1 MRARQSPLTMLSPL
15 LSPRVFPKLRV
26 SCAVLC
32 AAAAT
37 AAESSI
43 VGPAGR
49 LTLAPSGD
57 VDVTMSDGA
66 IARFAPVVTVLAARE
81 DPNLEMRW
89 GQFPEAEMKLSDT
102 GSIYNVLTWGRKTAG
117 AATTQ
122 HVEDGF
128 DPTVDR
134 GYGRGRTANL
144 FAAGRATTVQ
154 ATTSRVDG
162 DRIIWMFPA
171 DNTASLQA
179 ELDLPADGTAPRLRL
194 KATAKEDG
202 WFSFGY
208 AGAPECPPAD
218 AEELWQPLIYN
229 ERRFPHES
237 FLEAAYRCP
246 LPTTLVTRGGVT
258 TGVLADPT
266 EYPFQPLP
274 NFANSRFG
282 VALRNACGLAQPMLF
297 APLLGGA
304 GSRMKAGES
313 REFVIRFVVAQA
325 GLSATYERTARTIYG
340 FADVRHNAL
349 GSLNA
354 TFETMLEFGL
364 SDYAKFNAD
373 LRGFAYDTDVP
384 GAVKN
389 VSALHPLGLALVT
402 DRAEIYTRLAR
413 PLMEFFVSRE
423 RFLFTTDPKTKGQS
437 ASSRL
442 GGLGAPLTEYAN
454 LYAMSGGRTPFFR
467 TAAEGL
473 FGQDRVLN
481 LDGKIRGD
489 NWSNALALHRA
500 TGERRW
506 LDHAVRDADAYLQT
520 RVAVRPADY
529 SDPDSRGLFF
539 WTAFV
544 PQWIEL
550 FELFEETR
558 LPRFLDAAHAGARDY
573 AQFVWLAPR
582 IPDGEVRVHED
593 GLAPAYRSGSRFPRI
608 KAEPETV
615 PAWRTSEI
623 GLTSESAPTSKG
635 ARGIFLAC
643 YAPWMLRIA
652 ALTNDPFLHDIARS
666 AIIGRYT
673 SFPGYHLNTARN
685 TAYEKPDFARRGK
698 DELNSAT
705 SIHYNHI
712 WPHIALLLDYL
723 VADAFAKS
731 RGQIDFPARYAEGYG
746 YLQQRV
752 FGDRPGRI
760 YDEAGL
766 YLWMPRG
773 VVAVDN
779 PELNFV
785 VARGAAKVAIALTN
799 QSKFPVKA
807 TVTLSR
813 DCIALAPGAN
823 ARVVVWANNRR
834 VREEPLPADARIAV
848 DVAAEGITA
857 LVISGV
863 APRVEFQDQI
873 LGRAARLP
881 AESVCDLGWRGA
893 RGVVLSFGAGELTS
907 AYVYLPD
914 FERTVTR
921 CTVHYRQGG
930 GEFRA
935 VADASYPFD
944 FTLPVAGDAPLEFW
958 FEAQPVAGPA
968 EKSPVGRL
976 LLK

>member
-1 MRARQSPLTMLSPL
+1 MLSPL
-15 LSPRVFPKLRV
+15 LSPRVVLKLRV
-26 SCAVLC
+26 SCAVLG
-32 AAAAT
+32 ATAAT
-37 AAESSI
+37 AAETS
-43 VGPAGR
+43 VAGPAGR
-49 LTLAPSGD
+49 LGLTPAGE
-57 VDVTMSDGA
+57 VQVAMADGA
-66 IARFAPVVTVLAARE
+66 IARFAPVVTVLAART

-89 GQFPEAEMKLSDT
+89 GQFPEQEMKLSDT
-102 GSIYNVLTWGRKTAG
+102 GSIYNVLTWGRKTTGAG
-117 AATTQ
+117 ASA

-134 GYGRGRTANL
+134 GYGPGRTANL
-144 FAAGRATTVQ
+144 FAAGRTTTLRAT
-154 ATTSRVDG
+154 ASRVEG
-162 DRIIWMFPA
+162 GRIIWQFPA
-171 DNTASLQA
+171 EAAVGLQA

-194 KATAKEDG
+194 QATAKEDG
-202 WFSFGY
+202 WYSFGY
-208 AGAPECPPAD
+208 TGAPACPPAE
-218 AEELWQPLIYN
+218 AQELWQPLIYN

-258 TGVLADPT
+258 IGVLADPA

-274 NFANSRFG
+274 NLGNSRFG
-282 VALRNACGLAQPMLF
+282 VALRNAEGLAQPMLF

-304 GSRMKAGES
+304 GSRMKAGEV
-313 REFVIRFVVAQA
+313 REFVLRLVVAQA
-325 GLSATYERTARTIYG
+325 GRSATYEHVARSLYG

-354 TFETMLEFGL
+354 TFERMLEFGL
-364 SDYAKFNAD
+364 SEYAKFNAD

-402 DRAEIYTRLAR
+402 DRPEIYTRLAR
-413 PLMEFFVSRE
+413 PLMEFFISRE
-423 RFLFTTDPKTKGQS
+423 RFLFTTDPKVKGQS

-454 LYAMSGGRTPFFR
+454 LYAMSGARTPFFR

-473 FGQDRVLN
+473 FGRDRVLN
-481 LDGKIRGD
+481 LEGKIRGD
-489 NWSNALALHRA
+489 NWSNALALYRA

-506 LDHAVRDADAYLQT
+506 LDHAVKDADAYLQR
-520 RVAVRPADY
+520 RVAVRPTNYA
-529 SDPDSRGLFF
+529 DPDSRGLFF

-550 FELFEETR
+550 FELWEETR
-558 LPRFLDAAHAGARDY
+558 LPRFLDAARAGARDY
-573 AQFVWLAPR
+573 VQFVWLAPR
-582 IPDGEVRVHED
+582 IPEGDVRVHED
-593 GLAPAYRSGSRFPRI
+593 GLAPAYRGGPRFPRI
-608 KAEPETV
+608 KAAPETV

-643 YAPWMLRIA
+643 YAPWMLRLA
-652 ALTNDPFLHDIARS
+652 ALTGDALLHDVARS

-731 RGQIDFPARYAEGYG
+731 RGQIDFPGRYAEGYG

-752 FGDRPGRI
+752 FGDRPGRV
-760 YDEAGL
+760 YDESGL

-773 VVAVDN
+773 VVTVEH

-785 VARGAAKVAIALTN
+785 SARGAATFAITLTN
-799 QSKFPVKA
+799 QSKSAVKTA
-807 TVTLSR
+807 VTLAR
-813 DCIALAPGAN
+813 ERIARAPGAP
-823 ARVVVWANNRR
+823 ATVVIWENNRH
-834 VREEPLPADARIAV
+834 VREEPLSADGRIAV
-848 DVAAEGITA
+848 NVAAEGITA
-857 LVISGV
+857 LIIRGV

-873 LGRAARLP
+873 LGRTAPLP
-881 AESVCDLGWRGA
+881 ADSVCDLGWRGA

-914 FERTVTR
+914 NERAVTR
-921 CTVHYRQGG
+921 CTVHYRQGS
-930 GEFRA
+930 GEFLA
-935 VADASYPFD
+935 VADTSYPFD
-944 FTLPVAGDAPLEFW
+944 FTLPVAGEAPLEFW
-958 FEAQPVAGPA
+958 FEVEAGAGPA
-968 EKSPVGRL
+968 AKSPVGRL
-976 LLK
+976 LVR

>member
-1 MRARQSPLTMLSPL
+1 MNAFLSLAIL
-15 LSPRVFPKLRV
+15 LG
-26 SCAVLC
+26 AAC
-32 AAAAT
+32 AARAL
-37 AAESSI
+37 AAEPSI
-43 VGPAGR
+43 VGAAGR

-57 VDVTMSDGA
+57 VEVIMRDGA
-66 IARFAPVVTVLAARE
+66 IARFAPAFVVLAARE

-102 GSIYNVLTWGRKTAG
+102 GSIYNVLTWGRKTTD
-117 AATTQ
+117 ATPATQ

-144 FAAGRATTVQ
+144 FAAGRLTTLR
-154 ATTSRVDG
+154 ANASRVERG
-162 DRIIWMFPA
+162 KIVWTFPA
-171 DNTASLQA
+171 DAAATVQA
-179 ELDLPADGTAPRLRL
+179 ELDLPSDGTAPRLRM
-194 KATAKEDG
+194 KATAKADG
-202 WFSFGY
+202 WYSFGY
-208 AGAPECPPAD
+208 AGAPECPPAA

-282 VALRNACGLAQPMLF
+282 VALRNARGLAQPMLF

-304 GSRMKAGES
+304 GSRMKAGDS
-313 REFVIRFVVAQA
+313 REFVMRLVVAKA
-325 GLSATYERTARTIYG
+325 GLSATHERTARTLYG

-354 TFETMLEFGL
+354 TFDAMLEFGL
-364 SDYAKFNAD
+364 SDFAKFNAD

-423 RFLFTTDPKTKGQS
+423 RFLFTTDPKVKGQS

-467 TAAEGL
+467 IAAEGL

-481 LDGKIRGD
+481 LEGKIRGD
-489 NWSNALALHRA
+489 NWSNALALYRA

-506 LDHAVRDADAYLQT
+506 LDHAVKDADAYRQK

-529 SDPDSRGLFF
+529 ADPDSRGLFF

-550 FELFEETR
+550 FELYEETR
-558 LPRFLDAAHAGARDY
+558 LPRFLDAAHAGAREY

-593 GLAPAYRSGSRFPRI
+593 RLAPAYRSGPRFPRI

-643 YAPWMLRIA
+643 YAPWMLRLA
-652 ALTNDPFLHDIARS
+652 ALTNDAFLHDIARS

-685 TAYEKPDFARRGK
+685 TAYEKRDFARRGK

-705 SIHYNHI
+705 SIHFNHI

-731 RGQIDFPARYAEGYG
+731 RGQIDFPGRYAEGYG

-752 FGDRPGRI
+752 FGDRPGRV
-760 YDEAGL
+760 YDESGL

-773 VVAVDN
+773 AVTVDH

-785 VARGAAKVAIALTN
+785 TARGSSKIAIALTN
-799 QSKFPVKA
+799 QSKSA
-807 TVTLSR
+807 LNSTVILSR
-813 DCIALAPGAN
+813 DRIVLAPGAN
-823 ARVVVWANNRR
+823 AKVVVWENNRR

-848 DVAAEGITA
+848 DVAAEGISA
-857 LVISGV
+857 LIVTGV

-873 LGRAARLP
+873 IGRAAHLP

-914 FERTVTR
+914 TERAVKS
-921 CTVHYRQGG
+921 CTVHYRQGVG
-930 GEFRA
+930 DFKTA
-935 VADASYPFD
+935 ADSAYPFD

-958 FEAQPVAGPA
+958 FEVEFGAGLTD
-968 EKSPVGRL
+968 KSPVGRL
-976 LLK
+976 VLK

>member
-1 MRARQSPLTMLSPL
+1 MPRLTTFLCLACGLRA
-15 LSPRVFPKLRV
+15 V
-26 SCAVLC
+26 
-32 AAAAT
+32 
-37 AAESSI
+37 AAEPP
-43 VGPAGR
+43 VAGPGAR
-49 LTLAPSGD
+49 LTVTPSGD
-57 VDVTMSDGA
+57 VEVAMTDGA
-66 IARFAPVVTVLAARE
+66 VARFAPVVAVLAARA
-81 DPNLEMRW
+81 DPNIEMRW
-89 GQFPEAEMKLSDT
+89 GQFLDPALKLNDT
-102 GSIYNVLTWGRKTAG
+102 GSLYNVLTWGPKNAGPRTA
-117 AATTQ
+117 TQ

-128 DPTVDR
+128 DPNVDR
-134 GYGRGRTANL
+134 GYGGGRTANF
-144 FAAGRATTVQ
+144 FAAGQLKTLRASTGR
-154 ATTSRVDG
+154 SDG
-162 DRIIWMFPA
+162 RKIVWDFPA
-171 DNTASLQA
+171 DDTATVRA
-179 ELDLPADGTAPRLRL
+179 ELDLPPDGTAPRLRL
-194 KATAKEDG
+194 ITTVKVDG
-202 WFSFGY
+202 WYSFGY
-208 AGAPECPPAD
+208 VGAPETTAAD
-218 AEELWQPLIYN
+218 IEELWQPLIYN
-229 ERRFPHES
+229 ERRLPQES

-258 TGVLADPT
+258 IGVLADPA

-282 VALRNACGLAQPMLF
+282 VALRNARGLAQPMLF

-304 GSRMKAGES
+304 GSRMKAGET
-313 REFVIRFVVAQA
+313 REFVMRLVVAKA
-325 GLSATYERTARTIYG
+325 SLSTTFERTARALFG

-354 TFETMLEFGL
+354 TFERMLEFGL
-364 SDYAKFNAD
+364 SDYAKFNAE

-402 DRAEIYTRLAR
+402 DRPEIYTRLAR

-423 RFLFTTDPKTKGQS
+423 RFLFTTDPKVKGQS
-437 ASSRL
+437 ASSHLR
-442 GGLGAPLTEYAN
+442 GLGAPLTEYAN

-473 FGQDRVLN
+473 FGRDRVLN
-481 LDGKIRGD
+481 LEGNIRGD
-489 NWSNALALHRA
+489 NWSNALGLYRA
-500 TGERRW
+500 TGEKRW
-506 LDHAVRDADAYLQT
+506 LDHAIKDADAYLQK
-520 RVAVRPADY
+520 RVATRPTDF

-539 WTAFV
+539 WTAFT

-550 FELFEETR
+550 FELYEETR
-558 LPRFLDAAHAGARDY
+558 QPRFLDAAHRGARDY
-573 AQFVWLAPR
+573 AQFVWLAPQ
-582 IPDGEVRVHED
+582 IPDGVVKVHED
-593 GLAPAYRSGSRFPRI
+593 GLAPAYRSGPRFPRI

-652 ALTNDPFLHDIARS
+652 TLTNDAFLHDIARS

-673 SFPGYHLNTARN
+673 SFPGYHINTARA

-712 WPHIALLLDYL
+712 WPHLALLLDYL

-731 RGQIDFPARYAEGYG
+731 RGAIDFPSRYAEGYG

-752 FGDRPGRI
+752 FGDRPGKV
-760 YDEAGL
+760 YDESGL

-773 VVAVDN
+773 AVTVDH

-785 VARGAAKVAIALTN
+785 TARGAAKVAIALTN
-799 QSKFPVKA
+799 QSKSAVKS

-813 DCIALAPGAN
+813 DRIPLAPGAN
-823 ARVVVWANNRR
+823 AKVVVWENNRR
-834 VREEPLPADARIAV
+834 VREEPLSADARIAV
-848 DVAAEGITA
+848 DVAAEGITT
-857 LVISGV
+857 LIISGV

-881 AESVCDLGWRGA
+881 SESVVDLGWRGA

-914 FERTVTR
+914 QERAVTK

-935 VADASYPFD
+935 MTDASYPYD

-958 FEAQPVAGPA
+958 FEVQSDSGAL

>member
-1 MRARQSPLTMLSPL
+1 MKRSL
-15 LSPRVFPKLRV
+15 F
-26 SCAVLC
+26 LC
-32 AAAAT
+32 LMVAAAGT
-37 AAESSI
+37 MRTHAAEPSLA
-43 VGPAGR
+43 GPAGR
-49 LTLAPSGD
+49 LTLTAAGE
-57 VDVTMSDGA
+57 VDVAMADGA
-66 IARFAPVVTVLAARE
+66 LARFAPVVAVLTART

-89 GQFPEAEMKLSDT
+89 GQFPEQEMKLSDT
-102 GSIYNVLTWGRKTAG
+102 GSIYNVLTWGRKTTG
-117 AATTQ
+117 AATVQ

-134 GYGRGRTANL
+134 GYGKGRTANL
-144 FAAGRATTVQ
+144 FAAGRL
-154 ATTSRVDG
+154 TSLRAAGGRADAG
-162 DRIIWMFPA
+162 KITWNFPA
-171 DNTASLQA
+171 DENVTVQA
-179 ELDLPADGTAPRLRL
+179 ELDLPPDGTAPRLRL
-194 KATAKEDG
+194 RTTVKTDG
-202 WFSFGY
+202 WYSFGY
-208 AGAPECPPAD
+208 LGAPPTPAGEV
-218 AEELWQPLIYN
+218 EELWQPLIYN
-229 ERRFPHES
+229 ERRLPHES
-237 FLEAAYRCP
+237 FLEAGYRCP

-258 TGVLADPT
+258 TGVLADPA

-282 VALRNACGLAQPMLF
+282 VALRNARGLAQPMLF

-304 GSRMKAGES
+304 GSQMKAGES
-313 REFVIRFVVAQA
+313 REFVMRLVVAKA
-325 GLSATYERTARTIYG
+325 GLSATYERIARSLYG

-354 TFETMLEFGL
+354 TFEAMLEFGL
-364 SDYAKFNAD
+364 TDYAKFNAD

-423 RFLFTTDPKTKGQS
+423 RFLFTTDPKVKGQS
-437 ASSRL
+437 ASSQL

-454 LYAMSGGRTPFFR
+454 LYAMSGARTPFFR

-473 FGQDRVLN
+473 FGRDRVLN
-481 LDGKIRGD
+481 LEGKIRGD
-489 NWSNALALHRA
+489 NWSNALALYRA

-506 LDHAVRDADAYLQT
+506 LDHAVKDADAYLQR
-520 RVAVRPADY
+520 RVAVRPGNYAD
-529 SDPDSRGLFF
+529 SDSRGLFF

-550 FELFEETR
+550 FELYEETK
-558 LPRFLDAAHAGARDY
+558 LPRFLEAAHAGARAY

-582 IPDGEVRVHED
+582 IPDGDVRVHED
-593 GLAPAYRSGSRFPRI
+593 GLAPAYRNGPRFPRI
-608 KAEPETV
+608 KAAPETV

-635 ARGIFLAC
+635 ARGLFLAC
-643 YAPWMLRIA
+643 YAPWMLRVA
-652 ALTNDPFLHDIARS
+652 TLTNDAFLHDIARS

-731 RGQIDFPARYAEGYG
+731 RGAIDFPARYAEGYG

-752 FGDRPGRI
+752 FGDRPGRV
-760 YDEAGL
+760 YDESGL

-773 VVAVDN
+773 VVTVEN

-785 VARGAAKVAIALTN
+785 AARGASTFALVLTN
-799 QSKFPVKA
+799 QSKSAVRT
-807 TVTLSR
+807 TVTLAR
-813 DCIALAPGAN
+813 DHFAAVPGAN
-823 ARVVVWANNRR
+823 AKVVVWENNRR
-834 VREEPLPADARIAV
+834 DREMSLPADARLAV
-848 DVAAEGITA
+848 NVAAEGITT
-857 LVISGV
+857 LIVTGV
-863 APRVEFQDQI
+863 APRVAFQDQI
-873 LGRAARLP
+873 LGRAAPLP

-893 RGVVLSFGAGELTS
+893 RGVALAFGAGELTS
-907 AYVYLPD
+907 AYVYVPD
-914 FERTVTR
+914 KERTVTK
-921 CTVHYRQGG
+921 CTVHYRQGAG
-930 GEFRA
+930 AFHT

-944 FTLPVAGDAPLEFW
+944 FTLPVTGDAPLEFW
-958 FEAQPVAGPA
+958 LEVESGSGPA

>member
-1 MRARQSPLTMLSPL
+1 MHALFRPLAFCCLVVALRA
-15 LSPRVFPKLRV
+15 V
-26 SCAVLC
+26 
-32 AAAAT
+32 AAQPPVT
-37 AAESSI
+37 
-43 VGPAGR
+43 GPAGR
-49 LTLAPSGD
+49 LTVTPSGEIE
-57 VDVTMSDGA
+57 VAMADGA
-66 IARFAPVVTVLAARE
+66 VARFAPAVAVLSARA
-81 DPNLEMRW
+81 DPNIEMRW
-89 GQFPEAEMKLSDT
+89 GQFPDPALKLNDT
-102 GSIYNVLTWGRKTAG
+102 GSLYNVLTWGPKSTG
-117 AATTQ
+117 PKAAAQ

-128 DPTVDR
+128 DPNVDR
-134 GYGRGRTANL
+134 GYGGGRTANV
-144 FAAGRATTVQ
+144 FAAGKLKTLRATTGR
-154 ATTSRVDG
+154 SDG
-162 DRIIWMFPA
+162 SKITWDFPA
-171 DNTASLQA
+171 DDAVTVRL
-179 ELDLPADGTAPRLRL
+179 ELDLPPDGTAPRLRL
-194 KATAKEDG
+194 TTTVQADG
-202 WFSFGY
+202 WYSFGY
-208 AGAPECPPAD
+208 VGAPEIPASA

-237 FLEAAYRCP
+237 FLEAGYRCP
-246 LPTTLVTRGGVT
+246 LPTTLVTHGGVT
-258 TGVLADPT
+258 TGVLADPA

-282 VALRNACGLAQPMLF
+282 VALRNQRGLAQPMLF

-304 GSRMKAGES
+304 GSRMKAGET
-313 REFVIRFVVAQA
+313 REFVMRLVVAKA
-325 GLSATYERTARTIYG
+325 NLSATYERIARTLYG
-340 FADVRHNAL
+340 FADVRHNVL

-354 TFETMLEFGL
+354 TFERMLEFGL

-389 VSALHPLGLALVT
+389 VSALHPLGVALVT
-402 DRAEIYTRLAR
+402 DRSEIYTRLAR
-413 PLMEFFVSRE
+413 PLMEYFVSRE
-423 RFLFTTDPKTKGQS
+423 RFLFTTDPKVKGQS
-437 ASSRL
+437 ASSHLR
-442 GGLGAPLTEYAN
+442 GLGAPLTEYAN

-473 FGQDRVLN
+473 FGKDRVLN
-481 LDGKIRGD
+481 LEGKIRGD
-489 NWSNALALHRA
+489 NWSNALGLYRA
-500 TGERRW
+500 TGEKRW
-506 LDHAVRDADAYLQT
+506 LDHAIKDADAYLKT
-520 RVAVRPADY
+520 RVGVRAADY

-539 WTAFV
+539 WTAFT

-550 FELFEETR
+550 FELYEETR
-558 LPRFLDAAHAGARDY
+558 EARFLAAAHAGARDY

-582 IPDGEVRVHED
+582 IPDGDVRVHED
-593 GLAPAYRSGSRFPRI
+593 GLAPAYRSGPRFPRI

-635 ARGIFLAC
+635 ARGILLAC

-652 ALTNDPFLHDIARS
+652 SLTNDAFLHDIARS

-723 VADAFAKS
+723 VADVFAKS
-731 RGQIDFPARYAEGYG
+731 RGAVDFPARYAEGYG

-752 FGDRPGRI
+752 FGDRPGKV
-760 YDEAGL
+760 YDESGL

-773 VVAVDN
+773 VLTVDH

-785 VARGAAKVAIALTN
+785 MARGGAKLAIALTN
-799 QSKFPVKA
+799 QSKSAVKSH
-807 TVTLSR
+807 VTLAR
-813 DCIALAPGAN
+813 ERIALAPGAN
-823 ARVVVWANNRR
+823 AKVTVWENNRR
-834 VREEPLPADARIAV
+834 VRDVPLAADGRIAV
-848 DVAAEGITA
+848 DVAAEGITT
-857 LVISGV
+857 VIVTGV

-873 LGRAARLP
+873 LSRAARLP
-881 AESVCDLGWRGA
+881 AESVVDLGWRGA

-907 AYVYLPD
+907 AYVYMPD

-930 GEFRA
+930 GEVRA
-935 VADASYPFD
+935 MTDASFPYD

-958 FEAQPVAGPA
+958 FEVQSGTGPA

-976 LLK
+976 LMK

>member
-1 MRARQSPLTMLSPL
+1 MKPLYRSFTFLCL
-15 LSPRVFPKLRV
+15 VG
-26 SCAVLC
+26 ALC
-32 AAAAT
+32 AF
-37 AAESSI
+37 AAEPPV
-43 VGPAGR
+43 VGPAAR
-49 LTLAPSGD
+49 LTVTPSGELE
-57 VDVTMSDGA
+57 VAMVDGA
-66 IARFAPVVTVLAARE
+66 VARFAPVVAVLAARAN
-81 DPNLEMRW
+81 PNVDMRW
-89 GQFPEAEMKLSDT
+89 GKFPDAALRLNDT
-102 GSIYNVLTWGRKTAG
+102 GSLYNVLTWGAKDTGGKVSTA
-117 AATTQ
+117 

-134 GYGRGRTANL
+134 GYGAGRTANL
-144 FAAGRATTVQ
+144 FAAGKLKTLRAS
-154 ATTSRVDG
+154 ASRSDG
-162 DRIIWMFPA
+162 NKITWDFPA
-171 DNTASLQA
+171 DDTATVRL
-179 ELDLPADGTAPRLRL
+179 ELDLPTDGTAPRLRL
-194 KATAKEDG
+194 KTTVKADG
-202 WFSFGY
+202 WYSFGY
-208 AGAPECPPAD
+208 VGAPETPANKV
-218 AEELWQPLIYN
+218 EELWQPLIYN

-246 LPTTLVTRGGVT
+246 LPTTLVTHGGVT
-258 TGVLADPT
+258 TGVLADPA

-282 VALRNACGLAQPMLF
+282 VALRNARGRAQPMLF

-304 GSRMKAGES
+304 GSSMKAGET
-313 REFVIRFVVAQA
+313 REFVMRLVVAKA
-325 GLSATYERTARTIYG
+325 NLSTTFERIARELYG

-354 TFETMLEFGL
+354 TFERMLEFGL
-364 SDYAKFNAD
+364 SDYAKFNSD

-402 DRAEIYTRLAR
+402 DRPEIYTRLAR
-413 PLMEFFVSRE
+413 PLMEYFVSRE
-423 RFLFTTDPKTKGQS
+423 RFLFTTDPKVKGQS
-437 ASSRL
+437 ASSHLR
-442 GGLGAPLTEYAN
+442 GLGAPLTEYAN
-454 LYAMSGGRTPFFR
+454 LYAMSGKRTPFFR
-467 TAAEGL
+467 TSAESL
-473 FGQDRVLN
+473 FGRDRVLN
-481 LDGKIRGD
+481 LQGNIRGD
-489 NWSNALALHRA
+489 NWSNALGLYRA
-500 TGERRW
+500 TGEKHW
-506 LDHAVRDADAYLQT
+506 LDHAIKDADAYLKT
-520 RVAVRPADY
+520 RVGVRASDY

-539 WTAFV
+539 WTAFT

-550 FELFEETR
+550 FELYEETK

-582 IPDGEVRVHED
+582 IPGGDVHVNED
-593 GLAPAYRSGSRFPRI
+593 GLAPAYRSGPRFPRI
-608 KAEPETV
+608 KAEPETA

-635 ARGIFLAC
+635 ARGILLAC

-652 ALTNDPFLHDIARS
+652 SLTNDAFLHDIARS

-673 SFPGYHLNTARN
+673 SFPGYHINTART

-731 RGQIDFPARYAEGYG
+731 RGAIDFPARYAEGYG

-752 FGDRPGRI
+752 FGDRPGKV
-760 YDEAGL
+760 YDESGL

-773 VVAVDN
+773 VLTVDH

-785 VARGAAKVAIALTN
+785 MARGDAKLAIALTN
-799 QSKFPVKA
+799 QSKSAVKSH
-807 TVTLSR
+807 VTLSR
-813 DCIALAPGAN
+813 ERVALAPGAN
-823 ARVVVWANNRR
+823 AKVTVWENNRR
-834 VREEPLPADARIAV
+834 VREVPLAADGRIAV
-848 DVAAEGITA
+848 DVAAEGITT
-857 LVISGV
+857 LIISGV
-863 APRVEFQDQI
+863 KPRVEFQDQI

-881 AESVCDLGWRGA
+881 AESVVDLGWRGA

-914 FERTVTR
+914 QERVVTK
-921 CTVHYRQGG
+921 CTVHYRQGA

-935 VADASYPFD
+935 ITDASYPYD

-958 FEAQPVAGPA
+958 FETQSGAGQA

>member
-1 MRARQSPLTMLSPL
+1 MNASLSLVIL
-15 LSPRVFPKLRV
+15 LAA
-26 SCAVLC
+26 CAVRAL
-32 AAAAT
+32 
-37 AAESSI
+37 AAEPTLA
-43 VGPAGR
+43 GPAGR
-49 LTLAPSGD
+49 LTLAPSGE

-66 IARFAPVVTVLAARE
+66 IARFAPVFTVLAARE

-102 GSIYNVLTWGRKTAG
+102 GSIYNVLTWGRKTTG
-117 AATTQ
+117 AAATR

-128 DPTVDR
+128 DPTIDR

-144 FAAGRATTVQ
+144 FAAGKATTVR

-162 DRIIWMFPA
+162 GRIIWMFPTA
-171 DNTASLQA
+171 ATASLQA
-179 ELDLPADGTAPRLRL
+179 ELDLPSDGTAPRLRM
-194 KATAKEDG
+194 KATAQADG
-202 WFSFGY
+202 WYSFGY
-208 AGAPECPPAD
+208 VGAPETPAAE

-258 TGVLADPT
+258 TGVLADST

-282 VALRNACGLAQPMLF
+282 VALRNTRGLAQPMLF

-304 GSRMKAGES
+304 GSRMKAGET
-313 REFVIRFVVAQA
+313 REFVMRLVVAKA
-325 GLSATYERTARTIYG
+325 NLSATYEHIARTVYG

-349 GSLNA
+349 GSLNT
-354 TFETMLEFGL
+354 TFEAMLEFGL

-402 DRAEIYTRLAR
+402 DRPEIYTRLAR

-423 RFLFTTDPKTKGQS
+423 RFLFTTDPKVKGQS

-454 LYAMSGGRTPFFR
+454 LYAMSGARTPFFR

-473 FGQDRVLN
+473 YGRDRVLN
-481 LDGKIRGD
+481 LEGNIRGD
-489 NWSNALALHRA
+489 NWSNALGLYRA
-500 TGERRW
+500 TGEKHW
-506 LDHAVRDADAYLQT
+506 LDHAIKDADAYLKK
-520 RVAVRPADY
+520 RVGVRPADY

-539 WTAFV
+539 WTAFT

-550 FELFEETR
+550 FELYEETK

-582 IPDGEVRVHED
+582 IPGGDVRVNED
-593 GLAPAYRSGSRFPRI
+593 GLAPAYRSGPRFPRI
-608 KAEPETV
+608 RAEPETV

-652 ALTNDPFLHDIARS
+652 ALKHDAFLHDIARS

-673 SFPGYHLNTARN
+673 SFPGYHINTAR
-685 TAYEKPDFARRGK
+685 TTVYEKPDFARRGK

-731 RGQIDFPARYAEGYG
+731 RGAIDFPARYAEGYG

-752 FGDRPGRI
+752 FGDRPGKV
-760 YDEAGL
+760 YDESGL

-773 VVAVDN
+773 VLIVDH

-785 VARGAAKVAIALTN
+785 LARGTDKVAVALTN
-799 QSKFPVKA
+799 QSKSALKSH
-807 TVTLSR
+807 VTLSR
-813 DCIALAPGAN
+813 ERVAFAPGAN
-823 ARVVVWANNRR
+823 AKVTVWENNRR
-834 VREEPLPADARIAV
+834 VGEVPLAADGRIAV
-848 DVAAEGITA
+848 DVAAEGITT
-857 LVISGV
+857 LIISGV

-881 AESVCDLGWRGA
+881 VQSVVDLGWRGA

-914 FERTVTR
+914 QERVVKN

-930 GEFRA
+930 GELRA
-935 VADASYPFD
+935 VSDTSYPFD

-958 FEAQPVAGPA
+958 FEVQSGTGPA
-968 EKSPVGRL
+968 EKSPAGRL

>member
-1 MRARQSPLTMLSPL
+1 MKTLFRLTTFLCCG
-15 LSPRVFPKLRV
+15 VALRTV
-26 SCAVLC
+26 
-32 AAAAT
+32 
-37 AAESSI
+37 AAEPP
-43 VGPAGR
+43 VAGPAAR
-49 LTLAPSGD
+49 LTVFPSGD
-57 VDVTMSDGA
+57 VEVAMSDAGV
-66 IARFAPVVTVLAARE
+66 ARFAPVVAMLTARA

-89 GQFPEAEMKLSDT
+89 GQFLDPALRLNDT
-102 GSIYNVLTWGRKTAG
+102 GSLYNVLTWGPKNSAPKSK
-117 AATTQ
+117 TQ

-134 GYGRGRTANL
+134 GYGGGRTANL
-144 FAAGRATTVQ
+144 FSAGQLKTLRANTGR
-154 ATTSRVDG
+154 SDG
-162 DRIIWMFPA
+162 RKILWDFPA
-171 DNTASLQA
+171 DETATVRA
-179 ELDLPADGTAPRLRL
+179 ELDLPPDGTAPRLRL
-194 KATAKEDG
+194 ITTVKADG
-202 WFSFGY
+202 WYSFGY
-208 AGAPECPPAD
+208 VGAPETSEAD
-218 AEELWQPLIYN
+218 VEELWQPLIYN
-229 ERRFPHES
+229 ERRFPQEP

-246 LPTTLVTRGGVT
+246 LPTTLVTQGGVT
-258 TGVLADPT
+258 TGVLADPE

-282 VALRNACGLAQPMLF
+282 VALRNQRGLVQPMLF

-304 GSRMKAGES
+304 GSRMKAGET
-313 REFVIRFVVAQA
+313 REFVMRLVVAKA
-325 GLSATYERTARTIYG
+325 ALSATYEHVARTLFG
-340 FADVRHNAL
+340 FADVRHNVL

-354 TFETMLEFGL
+354 TLERMIEFGL

-389 VSALHPLGLALVT
+389 VSALHPLSVALVT
-402 DRAEIYTRLAR
+402 DRSEIYTRLAR
-413 PLMEFFVSRE
+413 PLMEYFVSRE
-423 RFLFTTDPKTKGQS
+423 RFLFTTDPKVKGQS
-437 ASSRL
+437 ASSHLR
-442 GGLGAPLTEYAN
+442 GLGAPLTEYAN
-454 LYAMSGGRTPFFR
+454 LYAISGGRTQFFR

-473 FGQDRVLN
+473 FGKDRVLN
-481 LDGKIRGD
+481 LEGKIRGD
-489 NWSNALALHRA
+489 NWSNALGLYRA
-500 TGERRW
+500 TGEKRW
-506 LDHAVRDADAYLQT
+506 LDHAIKDADAYLNS
-520 RVAVRPADY
+520 RVQVRQKDY
-529 SDPDSRGLFF
+529 ADPDSRGLFF
-539 WTAFV
+539 WPAFT

-550 FELFEETR
+550 FELYEETR
-558 LPRFLDAAHAGARDY
+558 EARFLEAAHRGARDY

-582 IPDGEVRVHED
+582 IPEGAVRVHED
-593 GLAPAYRSGSRFPRI
+593 GLAPAYRSGPRFPRI
-608 KAEPETV
+608 KADPETV

-635 ARGIFLAC
+635 ARGILLAC

-652 ALTNDPFLHDIARS
+652 SLTKDAFLHDIARS

-723 VADAFAKS
+723 VADVFAKS
-731 RGQIDFPARYAEGYG
+731 RGAVDFPARYAEGYG

-752 FGDRPGRI
+752 FGDRPGKV
-760 YDEAGL
+760 YDESGL

-773 VVAVDN
+773 ALTLDH

-785 VARGAAKVAIALTN
+785 MARGDAKLAITLTN
-799 QSKFPVKA
+799 QSESAVESH
-807 TVTLSR
+807 VTLSR
-813 DCIALAPGAN
+813 DRIALAPGTTAK
-823 ARVVVWANNRR
+823 VTVWENNRR
-834 VREEPLPADARIAV
+834 VRDTPLTADGRIAV
-848 DVAAEGITA
+848 EVAAKGITTL
-857 LVISGV
+857 LVSGV
-863 APRVEFQDQI
+863 TPRVEFQDQM

-881 AESVCDLGWRGA
+881 MESVVDLGWRGA

-907 AYVYLPD
+907 AYVYVPD

-930 GEFRA
+930 GEVRSMT
-935 VADASYPFD
+935 DASYPYD

-958 FEAQPVAGPA
+958 FETQSDSGLPS
-968 EKSPVGRL
+968 KSPIGRL

>member
-1 MRARQSPLTMLSPL
+1 MKPLYRSFTHFFLVGTL
-15 LSPRVFPKLRV
+15 
-26 SCAVLC
+26 CAV
-32 AAAAT
+32 
-37 AAESSI
+37 AAEPPV
-43 VGPAGR
+43 VGPAAR
-49 LTLAPSGD
+49 LTVMASGEIE
-57 VDVTMSDGA
+57 VVMADGA
-66 IARFAPVVTVLAARE
+66 VARFAPVVAVLSARS

-89 GQFPEAEMKLSDT
+89 GQFPEAAMKLSDT
-102 GSIYNVLTWGRKTAG
+102 GSIYNVLTWGRKTT
-117 AATTQ
+117 AAKTAPQ

-128 DPTVDR
+128 DPAIDR
-134 GYGRGRTANL
+134 GYGGGRTANL
-144 FAAGRATTVQ
+144 FEAGKLKTLRASTGRSDGSKITWVFPTDDTATV
-154 ATTSRVDG
+154 R
-162 DRIIWMFPA
+162 
-171 DNTASLQA
+171 A
-179 ELDLPADGTAPRLRL
+179 ELDLPPDGTALRLRL
-194 KATAKEDG
+194 ITTVKADG
-202 WFSFGY
+202 WYSFGY
-208 AGAPECPPAD
+208 VGAPETPA
-218 AEELWQPLIYN
+218 AETSELWQPLIYN

-246 LPTTLVTRGGVT
+246 LPTTLVTRGGIT
-258 TGVLADPT
+258 TGVLADPA

-274 NFANSRFG
+274 NLANSRFG
-282 VALRNACGLAQPMLF
+282 VALRNARGLAQPMLF

-304 GSRMKAGES
+304 GSSMKAGET
-313 REFVIRFVVAQA
+313 REFGMRLVVAKA
-325 GLSATYERTARTIYG
+325 NLSATYERMARSLYG

-354 TFETMLEFGL
+354 TFERMLEFGL

-402 DRAEIYTRLAR
+402 DRPEIYTRLAR
-413 PLMEFFVSRE
+413 PLMEYFVSRE
-423 RFLFTTDPKTKGQS
+423 RFLFTTDPKVKGQS
-437 ASSRL
+437 ASSHLR
-442 GGLGAPLTEYAN
+442 GLGAPLTEYAN
-454 LYAMSGGRTPFFR
+454 LYAMSGKRTPFFR

-473 FGQDRVLN
+473 FGRDRVLN
-481 LDGKIRGD
+481 LEGNIRGD
-489 NWSNALALHRA
+489 NWSNALGLYRA
-500 TGERRW
+500 TGEKRW
-506 LDHAVRDADAYLQT
+506 LDHAIKDADAYLKK
-520 RVAVRPADY
+520 RVGVRPADY
-529 SDPDSRGLFF
+529 ADPDSRGLFF
-539 WTAFV
+539 WTAFT

-550 FELFEETR
+550 FELYEETK

-582 IPDGEVRVHED
+582 IPGGEVRVHED
-593 GLAPAYRSGSRFPRI
+593 GLAPAYRSGPRFPRI

-652 ALTNDPFLHDIARS
+652 ALKNDTFLHDIARS

-673 SFPGYHLNTARN
+673 SFPGYHINTART

-712 WPHIALLLDYL
+712 WPQIALLLDYL

-731 RGQIDFPARYAEGYG
+731 RGAIDFPARYAEGYG

-752 FGDRPGRI
+752 FGDRPGKV
-760 YDEAGL
+760 YDESGL

-773 VVAVDN
+773 AVTVDH

-785 VARGAAKVAIALTN
+785 MARGDAKLAIALTN
-799 QSKFPVKA
+799 QSKSAVKSH
-807 TVTLSR
+807 VTLSR
-813 DCIALAPGAN
+813 ERVTIAPGTN
-823 ARVVVWANNRR
+823 AKVTVWENNRR
-834 VREEPLPADARIAV
+834 VREVPLAADARIAV
-848 DVAAEGITA
+848 DVAAEGITT
-857 LVISGV
+857 LIISGV
-863 APRVEFQDQI
+863 KPRVEFQDQI
-873 LGRAARLP
+873 LGRAAHLP
-881 AESVCDLGWRGA
+881 GESVVDLGWRGA

-914 FERTVTR
+914 QERVVTK

-935 VADASYPFD
+935 LSDASYPFD

-958 FEAQPVAGPA
+958 FEVQSGAGPT
-968 EKSPVGRL
+968 EKSPIGRL

>member
-1 MRARQSPLTMLSPL
+1 MKPRLFSYPCLMLVGAL
-15 LSPRVFPKLRV
+15 
-26 SCAVLC
+26 CAV
-32 AAAAT
+32 
-37 AAESSI
+37 AAEPPL
-43 VGPAGR
+43 VGPAAR
-49 LTLAPSGD
+49 LAVTPSGEIE
-57 VDVTMSDGA
+57 VAMADGA
-66 IARFAPVVTVLAARE
+66 VARFAPVVAVLSARS

-89 GQFPEAEMKLSDT
+89 GRFPEAAMQLNDT
-102 GSIYNVLTWGRKTAG
+102 GSIYNVLTWGRKTG
-117 AATTQ
+117 AAKTAVQ

-134 GYGRGRTANL
+134 GYGGGRTANL
-144 FAAGRATTVQ
+144 FAAGTLKTLRAE
-154 ATTSRVDG
+154 AGRSDG
-162 DRIIWMFPA
+162 RKIVWDFPS
-171 DNTASLQA
+171 DDTAAVRA
-179 ELDLPADGTAPRLRL
+179 ELDLPPDGTAPRLRL
-194 KATAKEDG
+194 TATVKADG
-202 WFSFGY
+202 WYSFGY
-208 AGAPECPPAD
+208 LGAPETPAT
-218 AEELWQPLIYN
+218 AVEELWQPLIYN

-246 LPTTLVTRGGVT
+246 LPTTLVTHGGVT
-258 TGVLADPT
+258 TGVLADPA

-282 VALRNACGLAQPMLF
+282 VALRNARGLAQPMLF

-304 GSRMKAGES
+304 GSRMKAGET
-313 REFVIRFVVAQA
+313 REFVMRVVVAKA
-325 GLSATYERTARTIYG
+325 SLSATYERVARSLYG

-354 TFETMLEFGL
+354 TFERMLEFGL

-402 DRAEIYTRLAR
+402 DRPEIYTRLAR

-423 RFLFTTDPKTKGQS
+423 RFLFTTDPKVKGQS
-437 ASSRL
+437 ASSHLR
-442 GGLGAPLTEYAN
+442 GLGAPLTEYAN
-454 LYAMSGGRTPFFR
+454 LYAMSGKRTPFFR
-467 TAAEGL
+467 TAAESL
-473 FGQDRVLN
+473 FGRDRILN
-481 LDGKIRGD
+481 LQGNIRGD
-489 NWSNALALHRA
+489 NWSNALGLYRA
-500 TGERRW
+500 TGEKRW
-506 LDHAVRDADAYLQT
+506 LDHAIKDADAYLKT
-520 RVAVRPADY
+520 RVGVRAADY

-539 WTAFV
+539 WTAFT

-550 FELFEETR
+550 FELYEETK

-582 IPDGEVRVHED
+582 IPDGDVRVNED
-593 GLAPAYRSGSRFPRI
+593 GLAPAYRSGPRFPRI

-615 PAWRTSEI
+615 SAWRTSEI

-652 ALTNDPFLHDIARS
+652 AHKNDAFLHDIARS

-673 SFPGYHLNTARN
+673 SFPGYHINTART

-698 DELNSAT
+698 DELNSTT

-731 RGQIDFPARYAEGYG
+731 RGAIDFPSRYAEGYG

-752 FGDRPGRI
+752 FGDRPGKVH
-760 YDEAGL
+760 DESGL
-766 YLWMPRG
+766 YLWMPRD
-773 VVAVDN
+773 VLTVDH

-785 VARGAAKVAIALTN
+785 MARGDAKVAIALTN
-799 QSKFPVKA
+799 QSKSAVKSH
-807 TVTLSR
+807 VTLSR
-813 DCIALAPGAN
+813 ERIALAPGAN
-823 ARVVVWANNRR
+823 AKVTVWENNRR
-834 VREEPLPADARIAV
+834 VREMPLPADARIAV
-848 DVAAEGITA
+848 DVAAAGITT
-857 LVISGV
+857 VIVSGV

-873 LGRAARLP
+873 LSRAARLP
-881 AESVCDLGWRGA
+881 AESVVDLGWRGA

-914 FERTVTR
+914 QERTVTR

-930 GEFRA
+930 GEYRA
-935 VADASYPFD
+935 MTDISYPYD
-944 FTLPVAGDAPLEFW
+944 FTLPVAGDTPLEFW
-958 FEAQPVAGPA
+958 FEVQSGAGPA

>member
-1 MRARQSPLTMLSPL
+1 MSRSLPFLCLLLALRA
-15 LSPRVFPKLRV
+15 V
-26 SCAVLC
+26 
-32 AAAAT
+32 
-37 AAESSI
+37 AAEPPV
-43 VGPAGR
+43 VGPAAR
-49 LTLAPSGD
+49 LT
-57 VDVTMSDGA
+57 VTPAGEIEVAMADGA
-66 IARFAPVVTVLAARE
+66 VARFAPVVAVLSARS

-89 GQFPEAEMKLSDT
+89 GQFPEAALKLKDT
-102 GSIYNVLTWGRKTAG
+102 GSVYNVLTWGRKNTAAKAG
-117 AATTQ
+117 TQ

-128 DPTVDR
+128 DPSIDR
-134 GYGRGRTANL
+134 GYGGGRTANM
-144 FAAGRATTVQ
+144 FDAGKLKTLRARTGR
-154 ATTSRVDG
+154 SDG
-162 DRIIWMFPA
+162 SKITWDFPA
-171 DNTASLQA
+171 DDTATVRA
-179 ELDLPADGTAPRLRL
+179 ELDLPPDGTAPRMRL
-194 KATAKEDG
+194 TTTVRADG
-202 WFSFGY
+202 WYSFGY
-208 AGAPECPPAD
+208 VGAPETPPAE
-218 AEELWQPLIYN
+218 AAELWQPLIYN

-246 LPTTLVTRGGVT
+246 LPTTLVTRGGIT
-258 TGVLADPT
+258 TGVLADPA

-274 NFANSRFG
+274 NLANSRFG
-282 VALRNACGLAQPMLF
+282 VALRNARGLAQPMLF
-297 APLLGGA
+297 APLLGGT

-313 REFVIRFVVAQA
+313 REFVMRLVVAQA
-325 GLSATYERTARTIYG
+325 NLSATYERVARSLYG

-354 TFETMLEFGL
+354 TFERMLEFGL
-364 SDYAKFNAD
+364 SDYAKFNPD

-402 DRAEIYTRLAR
+402 DRPEIYTRLAR

-423 RFLFTTDPKTKGQS
+423 RFLFTTDPKVKGQS

-454 LYAMSGGRTPFFR
+454 LYAMSGARTPFFR

-473 FGQDRVLN
+473 FGRDRILN
-481 LDGKIRGD
+481 LEGNIRGD
-489 NWSNALALHRA
+489 NWSNALGLYRA
-500 TGERRW
+500 TGEKRW
-506 LDHAVRDADAYLQT
+506 LDHAIKDADAYLKT
-520 RVAVRPADY
+520 RVAVRAADY

-539 WTAFV
+539 WTAFT

-550 FELFEETR
+550 FELYEETR
-558 LPRFLDAAHAGARDY
+558 LPRFLAAAHAGARDY

-582 IPDGEVRVHED
+582 IPGGDVRVNED
-593 GLAPAYRSGSRFPRI
+593 GLAPAYRSGPRFPRI

-635 ARGIFLAC
+635 ARGILLAC

-652 ALTNDPFLHDIARS
+652 SLTNDAFLHDIARS

-673 SFPGYHLNTARN
+673 SFPGYHINTART

-712 WPHIALLLDYL
+712 WPHIALLFDYL

-731 RGQIDFPARYAEGYG
+731 HGAIDFPARYAEGYG

-752 FGDRPGRI
+752 FGDRPGKV
-760 YDEAGL
+760 YDESGL

-773 VVAVDN
+773 VLTVDH
-779 PELNFV
+779 PELNYV
-785 VARGAAKVAIALTN
+785 MARGDAKLAIALTN
-799 QSKFPVKA
+799 QSKSAVKSH
-807 TVTLSR
+807 VTLSR
-813 DCIALAPGAN
+813 ERIALAPGAT
-823 ARVVVWANNRR
+823 AKVTVWENNRR
-834 VREEPLPADARIAV
+834 VREEPLASDARIAV
-848 DVAAEGITA
+848 DVAAEGITT
-857 LVISGV
+857 LIVSGV
-863 APRVEFQDQI
+863 TPRVEFQDQI

-881 AESVCDLGWRGA
+881 AESVVDLGWRGA

-914 FERTVTR
+914 QERVVTK

-930 GEFRA
+930 GEFRGL
-935 VADASYPFD
+935 ADASYPFD

-958 FEAQPVAGPA
+958 FEVQSGAAPA

>member
-1 MRARQSPLTMLSPL
+1 MNSLSRSVACL
-15 LSPRVFPKLRV
+15 GLA
-26 SCAVLC
+26 CALHALASEPSV
-32 AAAAT
+32 T
-37 AAESSI
+37 
-43 VGPAGR
+43 GPAAR
-49 LTLAPSGD
+49 LTVTPSGE
-57 VDVTMSDGA
+57 VDVAMADGA
-66 IARFAPVVTVLAARE
+66 VARFAPVVAVLATRT

-89 GQFPEAEMKLSDT
+89 GQFPEAAMKLSDT
-102 GSIYNVLTWGRKTAG
+102 GSIYNVLTWGPKG
-117 AATTQ
+117 AATKAATK

-128 DPTVDR
+128 DHSVDR
-134 GYGRGRTANL
+134 GYGGGRTANL
-144 FAAGRATTVQ
+144 FAAGRLTTLRAQ
-154 ATTSRVDG
+154 SSRSDG
-162 DRIIWMFPA
+162 RTITWDFPA
-171 DNTASLQA
+171 HENVTVRAA
-179 ELDLPADGTAPRLRL
+179 LDLPADGTAPRLRL
-194 KATAKEDG
+194 SATAKADG
-202 WFSFGY
+202 WYSFGY
-208 AGAPECPPAD
+208 VGAPETPPAEV
-218 AEELWQPLIYN
+218 EELWQPLIYN

-246 LPTTLVTRGGVT
+246 LPTTFVTRAGIT
-258 TGVLADPT
+258 TGVVADPT

-274 NFANSRFG
+274 NLANSRFG
-282 VALRNACGLAQPMLF
+282 VAVRNARGHAQPMLF

-313 REFVIRFVVAQA
+313 REFVLRLVAA
-325 GLSATYERTARTIYG
+325 KAPLSATFERVARSLYG

-354 TFETMLEFGL
+354 TFERMLEFGL
-364 SDYAKFNAD
+364 SEYAKFNAD

-402 DRAEIYTRLAR
+402 DRPEIYTRLAR

-423 RFLFTTDPKTKGQS
+423 RFLFTTDPKVKGQS
-437 ASSRL
+437 ASSHLR
-442 GGLGAPLTEYAN
+442 GLGAPLTEYAN
-454 LYAMSGGRTPFFR
+454 LYAMSGARTPFFR

-473 FGQDRVLN
+473 FGKDRVLN
-481 LDGKIRGD
+481 LEGKIRGD
-489 NWSNALALHRA
+489 NWSNALGLYRA
-500 TGERRW
+500 TGDRRW
-506 LDHAVRDADAYLQT
+506 LDHAVKDAGAYLKS
-520 RVAVRPADY
+520 RVGVRQRDY
-529 SDPDSRGLFF
+529 ADPDSRGLFF
-539 WTAFV
+539 WTAFT

-550 FELFEETR
+550 FELYEETR
-558 LPRFLDAAHAGARDY
+558 EARFLAAAHAGARDY

-582 IPDGEVRVHED
+582 IPAGDVRVNED
-593 GLAPAYRSGSRFPRI
+593 GLAPAYRNGPRFPRI
-608 KAEPETV
+608 KIEPETV

-652 ALTNDPFLHDIARS
+652 ALTNDAFLHDIARS

-673 SFPGYHLNTARN
+673 SFPGYHINTAR
-685 TAYEKPDFARRGK
+685 TTVYEKPDFARRGK
-698 DELNSAT
+698 DELNSTT

-731 RGQIDFPARYAEGYG
+731 RGAIDFPARYAEGYG

-752 FGDRPGRI
+752 FGDRPGKV
-760 YDEAGL
+760 YDESGL

-773 VVAVDN
+773 AVTVDH

-785 VARGAAKVAIALTN
+785 TARGPSKIAVALTN
-799 QSKFPVKA
+799 QSKSAVKS
-807 TVTLSR
+807 TVALSR
-813 DCIALAPGAN
+813 DRIAPAPGAR
-823 ARVVVWANNRR
+823 ATVVVWENNRR
-834 VREEPLPADARIAV
+834 VREQPLPADARIAV
-848 DVAAEGITA
+848 DVAAEGVTTLI
-857 LVISGV
+857 ISGV

-873 LGRAARLP
+873 LGRATRLP
-881 AESVCDLGWRGA
+881 AESVVDLGWRGA

-907 AYVYLPD
+907 AYVYVPD

-921 CTVHYRQGG
+921 CTVHYQQGG
-930 GEFRA
+930 GEVRA
-935 VADASYPFD
+935 LSDAAYPYD

-958 FEAQPVAGPA
+958 FEVQSGTGQA

>member
-1 MRARQSPLTMLSPL
+1 MPPLYRSFTFLCL
-15 LSPRVFPKLRV
+15 FGALRCV
-26 SCAVLC
+26 
-32 AAAAT
+32 
-37 AAESSI
+37 AAEPA
-43 VGPAGR
+43 VAGPAAR
-49 LTLAPSGD
+49 LTLMPAGE
-57 VDVTMSDGA
+57 VEVAMADGA
-66 IARFAPVVTVLAARE
+66 VARFAPVVAVLAARA
-81 DPNLEMRW
+81 DPNMEMRW
-89 GQFPEAEMKLSDT
+89 GQFPDAALRLNDT
-102 GSIYNVLTWGRKTAG
+102 GSLYNVLTWGAKDTG
-117 AATTQ
+117 AKAAVK

-128 DPTVDR
+128 DPKVDR
-134 GYGRGRTANL
+134 GYGAGRTANL
-144 FAAGRATTVQ
+144 FAAGKLKTLRATV
-154 ATTSRVDG
+154 SRSDG
-162 DRIIWMFPA
+162 STITWDFPA
-171 DNTASLQA
+171 DETASVRL
-179 ELDLPADGTAPRLRL
+179 ELDLPTDGTAPRLRL
-194 KATAKEDG
+194 KTTVKADG
-202 WFSFGY
+202 WYSFGY
-208 AGAPECPPAD
+208 TGAPEIPATA

-246 LPTTLVTRGGVT
+246 LPTTLVTHGGVT
-258 TGVLADPT
+258 TGVLADPA

-282 VALRNACGLAQPMLF
+282 VALRNARGLAQPMLF

-304 GSRMKAGES
+304 GSRMKAGET
-313 REFVIRFVVAQA
+313 REFVMRLVVAKA
-325 GLSATYERTARTIYG
+325 NLSATYERVARSLFG

-354 TFETMLEFGL
+354 TFERMLEFGL

-402 DRAEIYTRLAR
+402 DRPEIYTRLAR
-413 PLMEFFVSRE
+413 PLMEYFVSRE
-423 RFLFTTDPKTKGQS
+423 RFLFTTDPKVKGQS
-437 ASSRL
+437 ASSHL
-442 GGLGAPLTEYAN
+442 SGLGAPLTEYAN
-454 LYAMSGGRTPFFR
+454 LYAMSGKRTPFFR
-467 TAAEGL
+467 TAAESL
-473 FGQDRVLN
+473 FGRDRVLN
-481 LDGKIRGD
+481 LQGNIRGD
-489 NWSNALALHRA
+489 NWSNALGLYRA
-500 TGERRW
+500 TGEKRW
-506 LDHAVRDADAYLQT
+506 LDHAIKDADAYLKT
-520 RVAVRPADY
+520 RVGVRAADY

-539 WTAFV
+539 WTAFT

-550 FELFEETR
+550 FELYEETR
-558 LPRFLDAAHAGARDY
+558 LPRFLAAAHAGARDY

-582 IPDGEVRVHED
+582 IPDGEVRVHEG
-593 GLAPAYRSGSRFPRI
+593 GLAPAYRSGPRFPRI

-635 ARGIFLAC
+635 ARGILLAC

-652 ALTNDPFLHDIARS
+652 SLTNDAFLHDIARS

-731 RGQIDFPARYAEGYG
+731 RGAIDFPSRYAEGYG

-752 FGDRPGRI
+752 FGDRPGKV
-760 YDEAGL
+760 YDESGL

-773 VVAVDN
+773 AVNVDH
-779 PELNFV
+779 PELNYV
-785 VARGAAKVAIALTN
+785 MARGDAKLAVALTN
-799 QSKFPVKA
+799 QSKSAVKSH
-807 TVTLSR
+807 VTLAR
-813 DCIALAPGAN
+813 ERIALAPGAN
-823 ARVVVWANNRR
+823 ATVTVWENNRR

-848 DVAAEGITA
+848 DVAAEGITT
-857 LVISGV
+857 VIVSGV
-863 APRVEFQDQI
+863 TPRVEFQDQI
-873 LGRAARLP
+873 LSRATRLP
-881 AESVCDLGWRGA
+881 AESVVDLGWRGA

-914 FERTVTR
+914 RERVVTH
-921 CTVHYRQGG
+921 CTVHFRQGG
-930 GEFRA
+930 GEVRA
-935 VADASYPFD
+935 MSDASYPFD
-944 FTLPVAGDAPLEFW
+944 FTLPVAGDEPLEFW
-958 FEAQPVAGPA
+958 FEVQSGTGPA

>member
-1 MRARQSPLTMLSPL
+1 MLVGAL
-15 LSPRVFPKLRV
+15 
-26 SCAVLC
+26 CAV
-32 AAAAT
+32 
-37 AAESSI
+37 AAEPPL
-43 VGPAGR
+43 VGPAAR
-49 LTLAPSGD
+49 LAVTPSGEIE
-57 VDVTMSDGA
+57 VAMADGA
-66 IARFAPVVTVLAARE
+66 VARFAPVVAVLSARS

-89 GQFPEAEMKLSDT
+89 GRFPEAAMQLNDT
-102 GSIYNVLTWGRKTAG
+102 GSIYNVLTWGRKTG
-117 AATTQ
+117 AAKTAVQ

-134 GYGRGRTANL
+134 GYGGGRTANL
-144 FAAGRATTVQ
+144 FAAGTLKTLRAE
-154 ATTSRVDG
+154 AGRSDG
-162 DRIIWMFPA
+162 RKIVWDFPS
-171 DNTASLQA
+171 DDTAAVRA
-179 ELDLPADGTAPRLRL
+179 ELDLPPDGTAPRLRL
-194 KATAKEDG
+194 TATVKADG
-202 WFSFGY
+202 WYSFGY
-208 AGAPECPPAD
+208 LGAPETPAT
-218 AEELWQPLIYN
+218 AVEELWQPLIYN

-246 LPTTLVTRGGVT
+246 LPTTLVTHGGVT
-258 TGVLADPT
+258 TGVLADPA

-282 VALRNACGLAQPMLF
+282 VALRNARGLAQPMLF

-304 GSRMKAGES
+304 GSRMKAGET
-313 REFVIRFVVAQA
+313 REFVMRVVVAKA
-325 GLSATYERTARTIYG
+325 SLSATYERVARSLYG

-354 TFETMLEFGL
+354 TFERMLEFGL

-402 DRAEIYTRLAR
+402 DRPEIYTRLAR

-423 RFLFTTDPKTKGQS
+423 RFLFTTDPKVKGQS
-437 ASSRL
+437 ASSHLR
-442 GGLGAPLTEYAN
+442 GLGAPLTEYAN
-454 LYAMSGGRTPFFR
+454 LYAMSGKRTPFFR
-467 TAAEGL
+467 TAAESL
-473 FGQDRVLN
+473 FGRDRILN
-481 LDGKIRGD
+481 LQGNIRGD
-489 NWSNALALHRA
+489 NWSNALGLYRA
-500 TGERRW
+500 TGEKRW
-506 LDHAVRDADAYLQT
+506 LDHAIKDADAYLKT
-520 RVAVRPADY
+520 RVGVRAADY

-539 WTAFV
+539 WTAFT

-550 FELFEETR
+550 FELYEETK

-582 IPDGEVRVHED
+582 IPDGDVRVNED
-593 GLAPAYRSGSRFPRI
+593 GLAPAYRSGPRFPRI

-615 PAWRTSEI
+615 SAWRTSEI

-652 ALTNDPFLHDIARS
+652 AHKNDAFLHDIARS

-673 SFPGYHLNTARN
+673 SFPGYHINTART

-698 DELNSAT
+698 DELNSTT

-731 RGQIDFPARYAEGYG
+731 RGAIDFPSRYAEGYG

-752 FGDRPGRI
+752 FGDRPGKVH
-760 YDEAGL
+760 DESGL
-766 YLWMPRG
+766 YLWMPRD
-773 VVAVDN
+773 VLTVDH

-785 VARGAAKVAIALTN
+785 MARGDAKVAIALTN
-799 QSKFPVKA
+799 QSKSAVKSH
-807 TVTLSR
+807 VTLSR
-813 DCIALAPGAN
+813 ERIALAPGAN
-823 ARVVVWANNRR
+823 AKVTVWENNRR
-834 VREEPLPADARIAV
+834 VREMPLPADARIAV
-848 DVAAEGITA
+848 DVAAAGITT
-857 LVISGV
+857 VIVSGV

-873 LGRAARLP
+873 LSRAARLP
-881 AESVCDLGWRGA
+881 AESVVDLGWRGA

-914 FERTVTR
+914 QERTVTR

-930 GEFRA
+930 GEYRA
-935 VADASYPFD
+935 MTDISYPYD
-944 FTLPVAGDAPLEFW
+944 FTLPVAGDTPLEFW
-958 FEAQPVAGPA
+958 FEVQSGAGPA